1 MSREREIEKLQIEL
15 EHYKTYLMQCLL
27 YPNVHKN
34 GELETAVRM
43 VANILYKL
51 RTIYGIKI

>member
-15 EHYKTYLMQCLL
+15 KCYKDYLLQCLL

-34 GELETAVRM
+34 SELEHAATIF
-43 VANILYKL
+43 ANILYKL
-51 RTIYGIKI
+51 RTIYGIKM